1 MISEWRK
8 EKDGKRINRTIT
20 RLALFLCF
28 WLFFLYIPDSLENE
42 NFGFQLKFID
52 RLLFYYYYRTFIPP
66 LKDPQTRKMNDSECP
81 RPQLFRV
88 QQFSRA
94 RPVII
99 SFSARLIIASYSITC
114 SPKMTPLSQTFFPDA
129 NSVCRLEFSTM
140 SLNDDNKLLL
150 KIDERKG
157 KKRRAREKNR
167 SAPGI
172 SFI

>member
-1 MISEWRK
+1 MA
-8 EKDGKRINRTIT
+8 KRERWNKNQQDHNEIGII
-20 RLALFLCF
+20 LCF
-28 WLFFLYIPDSLENE
+28 LLSFLYIPDSLENE
-42 NFGFQLKFID
+42 NFGLQLKFID

-114 SPKMTPLSQTFFPDA
+114 TTRRLLYLKLSSQMQTVYVDSDSLLCLSMTTT
-129 NSVCRLEFSTM
+129 NSY
-140 SLNDDNKLLL
+140 
-150 KIDERKG
+150 
-157 KKRRAREKNR
+157 
-167 SAPGI
+167 
-172 SFI
+172 